1 MITPSRFQGLG
12 RFQAWLII
20 IVTLLLIII
29 GAMSSMSSQELPVF
43 RTRIAAHAP
52 LAIDRDPDF
61 RLYRTINARVAAGE
75 GYYEVAAD
83 EQRSEGYPLRPFIT
97 FRLPTLA
104 WINAAIGASGMRLL
118 IWGLMAFTSFAWWKR
133 LDGVFDDPGRRIVA
147 MLLLVS
153 GLTLHARPEL
163 IVLHDLWAGL
173 LVCLSFALHRE
184 DRWWPSM
191 IAALAAV
198 LIREITFPFV
208 LLMAASALWRRR
220 GSEVAGWAAMIA
232 LFVAAMFFHAQSV
245 AAVVQPGDPGSQGWA
260 RFGGWAFFKFA
271 VQESTALRA
280 VPGWLSAT
288 LIPLSILGWASWRSH
303 TGAIGFLLISGYALI
318 FMTLGRPENF
328 YWGLAIAPAFLMG
341 LAFLRT
347 ALPDLFA
354 AAWTRAPAG
363 LSS

>member
-1 MITPSRFQGLG
+1 MTTASRFHGLT
-12 RFQAWLII
+12 RFKAWLIVMI
-20 IVTLLLIII
+20 TLLLM
-29 GAMSSMSSQELPVF
+29 ALSATSSMSTDTLPVF
-43 RTRIAAHAP
+43 HTRAAAHAP
-52 LAIDRDPDF
+52 ITVDRDPDF

-83 EQRSEGYPLRPFIT
+83 EQRREGYPLRPFIT

-104 WINAAIGASGMRLL
+104 WISAAIGASGMRLL
-118 IWGLMAFTSFAWWKR
+118 IWGLMAFTLFAWWKR
-133 LDGVFDDPGRRIVA
+133 LDEVFDDPRRRIVA

-208 LLMAASALWRRR
+208 LLMAASALWRRQ
-220 GSEVAGWAAMIA
+220 GSEVAGWAAVIA
-232 LFVAAMFFHAQSV
+232 LIVAAMFFHAQSV
-245 AAVVQPGDPGSQGWA
+245 ATVVQPGDPGSQGWT